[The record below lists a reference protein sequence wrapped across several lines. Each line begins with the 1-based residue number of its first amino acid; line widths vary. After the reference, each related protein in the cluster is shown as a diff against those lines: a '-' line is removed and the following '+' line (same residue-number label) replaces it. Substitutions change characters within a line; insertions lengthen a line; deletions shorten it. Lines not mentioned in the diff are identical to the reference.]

1 MTIRRAGGHFHVM
14 KQRRLRI
21 LGAAAAA
28 LAVTGLAT
36 CGREPVAPHLRA
48 GLAVEPVLPP
58 GLDLQAFGLVI
69 DGVRIIAVNS
79 SNDTV
84 FNKQYPFPAN
94 QASLSLPIDVPL
106 AQSPETFLIT
116 IQEYAGATLLF
127 SGTQSVSLASG
138 TTNTPAQVPVA
149 YSGPGQ
155 NVASLTLGPLDS
167 LLTEGAKLQFRVT
180 ARDGQGAN
188 VPTFYVSWTT
198 SDPAATIDATGTLT
212 APLVRK
218 TITVTAATP
227 TPVTASTTL
236 LFVPLP
242 TTVTFD
248 SGCAQ
253 SALPSVQLPQ
263 PIVARVIGNDGL
275 GVPGVTV
282 AFSAITAGGLVATPS
297 AVTDTGGRARTLVTL
312 PATPGPAQFQA
323 SVSGLTAATCAPTV
337 SSSPPTQLAF
347 KTQPANA
354 VAGAAIGSFQV
365 EVRDASGN
373 AVAGATNAVTIAI
386 GANPGGALLTG
397 TTTVNAVNGVAT
409 FSTLKLDKIGVGYT
423 FTASASGLTGATST
437 SFTITSGLLNS
448 LAFTTQPVNMTAG
461 TTFPTVV
468 VTARDALGNTVT
480 SFTGTVSLAFG
491 SHPAAATLTGTT
503 SVSAVTGV
511 ATFSALGPLP
521 VAGGYTLVASASGVG
536 STASNSFTVN
546 PAPPVALAFI
556 VEPTT
561 ALAGAIITPSV
572 VVAVEDSVGNVVTSA
587 TNQIT
592 MGFAVNPGQGPL
604 GGTLMKFASSGQAVF
619 TDLSVA
625 IAATGY
631 KLSASASGLATATSA
646 AFDVLVRPPGVVWT
660 NPAGG
665 NWSNPA
671 NWSPARVPG
680 PSDTASIILPGAYNV
695 ALDVNAHVAFL
706 AVGDTIGGISLS
718 ALTGRSILIDSAAVI
733 LRAGVVILSGQDT
746 IGGAGNLTIQGDLT
760 MESSAIT
767 TASVSN
773 VATLQAAGAS
783 NITGSFANSSTGALF
798 VSSSSTGDATLTFAS
813 GFLNAGAIVL
823 YNADGTPHN
832 VTLAV
837 TNGVLTN
844 IPGSLLQS
852 EVGNAGGGRTLAAM
866 LDNQGTVQVVQ
877 TLTIDRDSAS
887 HGNSG
892 QILLSGGD
900 LNVILS
906 GFRPAFTNESG
917 GLIDVGTNKLVVT
930 NLSTGSVGNQAGG
943 TIQGSGTIDIGS
955 LTLTQNGI
963 IDVGGLPGILTF
975 VGAIQQG
982 PTSAISVDIGGSTAT
997 PGVSFDQL
1005 QVSDN
1010 VTIQT
1015 GATLNA
1021 TQLGAFPSGDYVIM
1035 TVPAGKTISGDFQTK
1050 NLPINPLAGPC
1061 TSGVIG
1067 TTYVIH
1073 CP

>member
-1 MTIRRAGGHFHVM
+1 M

-28 LAVTGLAT
+28 IAVTVLAT

-116 IQEYAGATLLF
+116 IQEFAGATLLF

-155 NVASLTLGPLDS
+155 NVASLTLGPIDS
-167 LLTEGAKLQFRVT
+167 LLTEGASLQFRVT
-180 ARDGQGAN
+180 AKDGQGAN

-198 SDPAATIDATGTLT
+198 SDPAAPIDAAGTLQ
-212 APLVRK
+212 APLLRK
-218 TITVTAATP
+218 KITVTASTP

-242 TTVTFD
+242 SAVSFD

-337 SSSPPTQLAF
+337 ASSPPTQLAF
-347 KTQPANA
+347 KTQPASA

-373 AVAGATNAVTIAI
+373 VVAGATNAVTIAI
-386 GANPGGALLTG
+386 GANPGGAALTG
-397 TTTVNAVNGVAT
+397 TTTVNAVSGVAT
-409 FSTLKLDKIGVGYT
+409 FTGLKLDKIGVGYT
-423 FTASASGLTGATST
+423 FTASATGLTSATSA
-437 SFTITSGLLNS
+437 SFTITSGSLNS
-448 LAFTTQPVNMTAG
+448 LAFTTQPVNITAG
-461 TTFPTVV
+461 TAFPTVV
-468 VTARDALGNTVT
+468 VTAKDALGNTVT

-491 SHPAAATLTGTT
+491 SHPASATLTGTT
-503 SVSAVTGV
+503 SVSAVAGV

-536 STASNSFTVN
+536 STASTSFTVN

-556 VEPTT
+556 TQPAT
-561 ALAGAIITPSV
+561 ALAGAVITPPV

-587 TNQIT
+587 TNQVT

-604 GGTLMKFASSGQAVF
+604 GGTLIRNAATGLATF

-625 IAATGY
+625 IAASGY
-631 KLSASASGLATATSA
+631 KLSASATGLATAISA
-646 AFDVLVRPPGVVWT
+646 SFDVLVRPPGVVWT
-660 NPAGG
+660 NLTGG
-665 NWSNPA
+665 NWSSPA

-680 PSDTASIILPGAYNV
+680 PSDTASIILPGSYNV
-695 ALDVNAHVAFL
+695 TLDVNAHVAFL

-718 ALTGRSILIDSAAVI
+718 ALTGRSLLIDSSGVI
-733 LRAGVVILSGQDT
+733 LRAGGVILSGQDT
-746 IGGAGNLTIQGDLT
+746 IGGAGNFTNQGFIT
-760 MESSAIT
+760 MEGSAIT
-767 TASVSN
+767 TAILSN
-773 VATLQAAGAS
+773 AGLLQAAGAS
-783 NITGSFANSSTGALF
+783 SITGSFGNSSNGALF
-798 VSSSSTGDATLTFAS
+798 VYSSATGDATLTISS
-813 GFLNAGAIVL
+813 GFLNAGGIVL
-823 YNADGTPHN
+823 QNVDATAHN

-837 TNGVLTN
+837 PSGVLTN
-844 IPGSLLQS
+844 IPGSILQS
-852 EVGNAGGGRTLAAM
+852 ELGNAGGGRTLAAM
-866 LDNQGTVQVVQ
+866 LDNQGGVVVSQ
-877 TLTIDRDSAS
+877 TLTIDQASAG

-892 QILLSGGD
+892 QILLAGGD

-906 GFRPAFTNESG
+906 GTRPGFSNESG
-917 GLIDVGTNKLVVT
+917 GVIDVGTNKLIIT
-930 NLSTGSVGNQAGG
+930 NQSTGTFINQQGG
-943 TIQGSGTIDIGS
+943 TLQGSGTIDIGS
-955 LTLTQNGI
+955 SSF
-963 IDVGGLPGILTF
+963 IDDGFLNVGGIPGILQF
-975 VGAIQQG
+975 LG
-982 PTSAISVDIGGSTAT
+982 PYTEGPNPAALSVELGTPVT
-997 PGVSFDQL
+997 PGVTFDQFR
-1005 QVSDN
+1005 VSDN
-1010 VTIQT
+1010 VTLQ
-1015 GATLNA
+1015 GGTLNA
-1021 TQLGAFPSGDYVIM
+1021 SLLGPYTAGSYPIL
-1035 TVPAGKTISGDFQTK
+1035 TVPAGKSISGDFTTK
-1050 NLPINPLAGPC
+1050 NLPTNPLSGGQC
-1061 TSGVIG
+1061 TGAVVG
-1067 TTYVIH
+1067 LQYVIT